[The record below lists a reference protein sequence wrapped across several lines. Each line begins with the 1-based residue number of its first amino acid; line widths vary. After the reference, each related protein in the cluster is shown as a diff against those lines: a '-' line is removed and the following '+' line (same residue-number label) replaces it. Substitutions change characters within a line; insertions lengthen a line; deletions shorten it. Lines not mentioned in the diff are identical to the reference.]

1 MRNPPQP
8 RRAHPRSQQ
17 TSNMKVVVRV
27 PNWIGDCILALP
39 ALQSLKAQYPD
50 AEIWIAAKG
59 WVKELFFALPY
70 ISGTIAFPEQVS
82 RKTLRK
88 SAREFQEQGFDT
100 GLLLTN
106 SFASAYHFYLAR
118 IPQRWGYKKD
128 GRQLLLTKG
137 VTRPAPREEIHQVEY
152 YLRLLAGL
160 GIRALEPRLSLLL
173 VENEVREAEDMLA
186 ALSVARDRRLVVLN
200 PGGYFGSAKRWPPL
214 RYAEA
219 ATLFQKRW
227 GAEIV
232 IVGSSQEKPLADAIS
247 GDMEQPPYIL
257 TGKTSLRQLAA
268 VLSLADMCVTNDS
281 GPMHMANALG
291 IPTVAVFGPTDPV
304 ATRPFQAPSAFIQKE
319 VPCWP
324 CAYRDCPFD
333 HRCMLNISAEEVF
346 EQGQGLLP

>member
-1 MRNPPQP
+1 
-8 RRAHPRSQQ
+8 
-17 TSNMKVVVRV
+17 MKVVVRV
-27 PNWIGDCILALP
+27 PNWIGDSILALP
-39 ALQSLKAQYPD
+39 VLQSLKAHYPD
-50 AEIWIAAKG
+50 AEIWVAAKG
-59 WVKELFFALPY
+59 WVKELFVALPY
-70 ISGTIAFPEQVS
+70 ISGIIALPERIT
-82 RKTLRK
+82 RKTLK
-88 SAREFQEQGFDT
+88 TSAREFKERDFDT

-137 VTRPAPREEIHQVEY
+137 VRRPAPYEAIHQVEY

-160 GIRALEPRLSLLL
+160 GIRALEPYLSLLL
-173 VENEVREAEDMLA
+173 TNNETREAEDMLA
-186 ALSVARDRRLVVLN
+186 ALSVDRDKRLVILN

-227 GAEIV
+227 GAEIL
-232 IVGSSQEKPLADAIS
+232 IIGSSQEKPLADAIS
-247 GDMEQPPYIL
+247 EDMEQPPSIL

-291 IPTVAVFGPTDPV
+291 IPTVAVFGPTDPA
-304 ATRPFQAPSAFIQKE
+304 ATRPFQAPSVFIQKV

-324 CAYRDCPFD
+324 CSYRDCPFD
-333 HRCMLNISAEEVF
+333 HRCMLNITAEEIF

>member
-1 MRNPPQP
+1 
-8 RRAHPRSQQ
+8 
-17 TSNMKVVVRV
+17 MKVVVRV
-27 PNWIGDCILALP
+27 PNWIGDSILALP
-39 ALQSLKAQYPD
+39 VLQSINANYPD

-59 WVKELFFALPY
+59 WVKELFVASPY
-70 ISGTIAFPEQVS
+70 ISGILALPERVS
-82 RKTLRK
+82 RKTLRT
-88 SAREFQEQGFDT
+88 SAQEFKERGFDT

-137 VTRPAPREEIHQVEY
+137 VTRPAPHEAIHQVDY
-152 YLRLLAGL
+152 YLRLIAGL
-160 GIRALEPRLSLLL
+160 GIRPLAPRLTLPLTKD
-173 VENEVREAEDMLA
+173 EARGAEDMLA
-186 ALSVARDRRLVVLN
+186 SLFVDRDKRIVVLN
-200 PGGYFGSAKRWPPL
+200 PGGYFGSAKRWPPH

-227 GAEIV
+227 GAEIL
-232 IVGSSQEKPLADAIS
+232 IIGSSQEKPLADAIS
-247 GDMEQPPYIL
+247 GDMEQQPYVL

-268 VLSLADMCVTNDS
+268 VLSLADLCVTNDS

-291 IPTVAVFGPTDPV
+291 LPTVAVFGPTDPV
-304 ATRPFQAPSAFIQKE
+304 ATRPFQPPSVFIQKE

-324 CAYRDCPFD
+324 CSYRDCPFD
-333 HRCMLNISAEEVF
+333 HRCMLNITAEEVF